1 MKKKNKKKR
10 QNNKKKAPQIEAQKT
25 EVIVAEKTFK
35 EKLKEHFLKY
45 RQPYVIGTIMVG
57 WFLLLLIFAT
67 AGKKAPYSNVAFK
80 IGSLEIA
87 WYAVFILTGAVFA
100 IILAYR
106 EAFFL
111 NMNREHLVD
120 GGLIGILVGIIGARL
135 YYVIF
140 HSVGGFKEIFN
151 LRGGGLAIHGAV
163 IVGIIY
169 VIIYTKIRK
178 MDLFQLL
185 DLLAVGFLVGQIVGR
200 WGNFM
205 NQEAHGGP
213 MSANAQQVLSV
224 ILPNFIYNNMII
236 DGVVYHPTF
245 LYESLWNFVG
255 LILLLIIRRKRIFKV
270 GDMMGLYLMWYG
282 LGRGLLIEPFRTDPL
297 LFVESAGMGNI
308 FNRVNVVFSLTLFLI
323 GGLLYIIVK
332 NKIKPDIPY
341 YYDVVLENKEE
352 ALYLLSKEGRQKRRE
367 EKNK

>member
-1 MKKKNKKKR
+1 
-10 QNNKKKAPQIEAQKT
+10 
-25 EVIVAEKTFK
+25 
-35 EKLKEHFLKY
+35 
-45 RQPYVIGTIMVG
+45 
-57 WFLLLLIFAT
+57 
-67 AGKKAPYSNVAFK
+67 
-80 IGSLEIA
+80 
-87 WYAVFILTGAVFA
+87 
-100 IILAYR
+100 
-106 EAFFL
+106 
-111 NMNREHLVD
+111 
-120 GGLIGILVGIIGARL
+120 
-135 YYVIF
+135 
-140 HSVGGFKEIFN
+140 
-151 LRGGGLAIHGAV
+151 
-163 IVGIIY
+163 
-169 VIIYTKIRK
+169 
-178 MDLFQLL
+178 
-185 DLLAVGFLVGQIVGR
+185 
-200 WGNFM
+200 M

-367 EKNK
+367 EKQIKGTKIK

>member
-1 MKKKNKKKR
+1 MGITLQVNE
-10 QNNKKKAPQIEAQKT
+10 I
-25 EVIVAEKTFK
+25 
-35 EKLKEHFLKY
+35 
-45 RQPYVIGTIMVG
+45 
-57 WFLLLLIFAT
+57 
-67 AGKKAPYSNVAFK
+67 AFT
-80 IGSLEIA
+80 IGSKPIYWYGIIIA
-87 WYAVFILTGAVFA
+87 TGL
-100 IILAYR
+100 ILAILYTMKSCKK
-106 EAFFL
+106 FHV
-111 NMNREHLVD
+111 NSDHLID
-120 GGLIGILVGIIGARL
+120 CILVGVIGGVIGARA

-140 HSVGGFKEIFN
+140 YPGDKYIKDPSQIF
-151 LRGGGLAIHGAV
+151 RIWEGGLGIYGGI
-163 IVGIIY
+163 IVGLLCGALMA
-169 VIIYTKIRK
+169 KHHK
-178 MDLFQLL
+178 MSVPAVL
-185 DLLAVGFLVGQIVGR
+185 DLASMGFLIGQGIGR